1 MAAIYLRLDWE
12 KKKCK
17 ISGDSTGHYRG
28 GEQLDIKN
36 RTFISQQD
44 QPEGIL
50 NVLGPDTNDA
60 AQKKTPVKTLFQFL
74 LQS

>member
-12 KKKCK
+12 EEKCK

-36 RTFISQQD
+36 RTFIFQ
-44 QPEGIL
+44 EGIL
-50 NVLGPDTNDA
+50 VVVFSYTNDVA
-60 AQKKTPVKTLFQFL
+60 GRNKEMPRDDIW
-74 LQS
+74 